1 MGKIKMESTQLW
13 TPNWKNETNIEKFVS
28 FVNNKN
34 KLALKSGLLI
44 FYTVFICY
52 HIIYLLKLK
61 FRSKYYHDCKL

>member
-44 FYTVFICY
+44 FYTVF
-52 HIIYLLKLK
+52 YLLSYNI
-61 FRSKYYHDCKL
+61 FIEAEI